1 MYCDDRE
8 GSELQPR
15 RISSFEI
22 LRCEVKSEMPDCSVL
37 SKSLSSFGRL
47 NGSISI
53 SQGRPAGVCFSASE
67 FCSNMPGSYRDLVP
81 SAGFRYV
88 QYDVLASRPS
98 TVAQW
103 LSSVLR
109 INSLARFPK
118 MASRIV
124 LVSMTRVR
132 SPGV

>member
-8 GSELQPR
+8 GRELQPR

-67 FCSNMPGSYRDLVP
+67 FCSNMPGSHRDL

-109 INSLARFPK
+109 INPLVHLPK
-118 MASRIV
+118 TASRIV
-124 LVSMTRVR
+124 LVSMTRV
-132 SPGV
+132 